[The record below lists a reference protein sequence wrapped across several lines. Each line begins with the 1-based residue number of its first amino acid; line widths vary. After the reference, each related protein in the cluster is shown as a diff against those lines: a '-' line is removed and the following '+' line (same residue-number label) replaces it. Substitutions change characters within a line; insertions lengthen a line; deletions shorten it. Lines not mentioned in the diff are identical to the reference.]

1 MLKENLEI
9 LLENLQQ
16 KENETR
22 NLKSN
27 FDRMEEDSI
36 TTRLN
41 YEEQIQLLT
50 EQVLLLTSEWL
61 RKNIIIELLFKDQF
75 RIYVRI
81 VRTINLLKLQE
92 VS

>member
-1 MLKENLEI
+1 MLKENIEI

-16 KENETR
+16 KETDSM
-22 NLKSN
+22 NLKTN

-50 EQVLLLTSEWL
+50 EQVLLLSS
-61 RKNIIIELLFKDQF
+61 RN
-75 RIYVRI
+75 
-81 VRTINLLKLQE
+81 
-92 VS
+92 

>member
-1 MLKENLEI
+1 MLKENVEI
-9 LLENLQQ
+9 LLENLHQ

-50 EQVLLLTSEWL
+50 EQVLLLSSRDYDT
-61 RKNIIIELLFKDQF
+61 R
-75 RIYVRI
+75 
-81 VRTINLLKLQE
+81 
-92 VS
+92 